1 MKKIKILLLGIVS
14 VFLLLGTAFA
24 IEATPADREA
34 IEKVCR
40 QYLLDYDAAYL
51 FGKEPT
57 TSARPPVLINGT
69 ASDAT
74 NKMFFIRTP
83 PLHQSAP
90 S

>member
-51 FGKEPT
+51 LGKEPST
-57 TSARPPVLINGT
+57 DYFSPGLAAEYQAKKNGDHEMECHIKPSAGGN
-69 ASDAT
+69 
-74 NKMFFIRTP
+74 
-83 PLHQSAP
+83 
-90 S
+90 

>member
-1 MKKIKILLLGIVS
+1 MKKIKILLLVIVS

-51 FGKEPT
+51 LGR
-57 TSARPPVLINGT
+57 SICRMGLHL
-69 ASDAT
+69 
-74 NKMFFIRTP
+74 
-83 PLHQSAP
+83 PLCS
-90 S
+90 

>member
-40 QYLLDYDAAYL
+40 QYLLDYDAASR
-51 FGKEPT
+51 FGGRVPGKKNGDHEMECHIKP
-57 TSARPPVLINGT
+57 SAGGN
-69 ASDAT
+69 
-74 NKMFFIRTP
+74 
-83 PLHQSAP
+83 
-90 S
+90 

>member
-51 FGKEPT
+51 LGKEPT
-57 TSARPPVLINGT
+57 TDYFRLHIQKDTLI
-69 ASDAT
+69 SSHIQ
-74 NKMFFIRTP
+74 F
-83 PLHQSAP
+83 
-90 S
+90 

>member
-51 FGKEPT
+51 LGKEPPIILLPVWRQST
-57 TSARPPVLINGT
+57 RQKKWRP
-69 ASDAT
+69 
-74 NKMFFIRTP
+74 
-83 PLHQSAP
+83 
-90 S
+90 

>member
-40 QYLLDYDAAYL
+40 QYLLDCVGGQRD
-51 FGKEPT
+51 T
-57 TSARPPVLINGT
+57 
-69 ASDAT
+69 
-74 NKMFFIRTP
+74 
-83 PLHQSAP
+83 Q
-90 S
+90 